1 MLKASRNAA
10 PNVAARNQ
18 RYLGLGST
26 FEASEARLSRVVTT
40 LADRAAAYW
49 QPALASVLLAV
60 FLGLSLVL
68 PSLGLQVFNSPDETS
83 DYIFTKT
90 FAETGKLWYTKDYL
104 ALDNVQL
111 QHPRGGLTDGN
122 RVVFYSYL
130 GLPVPYGLLYKV
142 VGDNLQYIS
151 FVFAAVSAWALYRA
165 CALIFEAKA
174 WEVWAVVLGFTPL
187 IYYLNTPYFNATPAL
202 TLLFVS
208 IWMFARYFRS
218 SERRY
223 MVLAAACAALV
234 VAFRYEYVLFVT
246 PLAAWALQIKHGNLR
261 SREFAKDAGIYCGAL
276 LVLFAVP
283 LLYLNRETYGS
294 FTSYGPGLFNQIYF
308 PDRTLNAGGSI
319 VVRAFRTVWFMLF
332 PSEVPNVPL
341 LGKNLVRLTIGMA
354 PLFTIAAMLGG
365 IAIIKG
371 RSLSLRQIG
380 FMVVLAA
387 YVLIY
392 AGTTDTFQSAISLPS
407 LRTSVVRYWLPV
419 YTLAFFLGVYAL
431 RTHRGEALAYVLA
444 LGIVITGPLSVYRWT
459 DGSLADLRSQLRSST
474 AAYEQ
479 EVMLNTEP
487 NAVIYAGRSDKFIA
501 PYRDVAAWWNS
512 SRSYEVHMV
521 ADSMARVSRT
531 GRPVYIVREPE
542 VDIGELDGALAPY
555 ALDLAGVRGTN
566 LYHLLPAPQFI
577 NPAGPPAPESIE
589 PNAVVFTDEAG
600 RLLVPSS
607 APSSWWQDSQEFS
620 DTGTFA
626 ASLARVVSMGRPAYV
641 LGNGSI
647 DIDALNVLL
656 ADYGLAAVNVTGT
669 QFYRIEAAS
678 SSSAGTVDCS
688 ALSSN
693 PAASEEAR
701 QIYQYRCTDA
711 GTTEP

>member
-1 MLKASRNAA
+1 MLKASRNATA
-10 PNVAARNQ
+10 NVTARNP
-18 RYLGLGST
+18 RYLGLGNT
-26 FEASEARLSRVVTT
+26 LEASETRFARRVRTI
-40 LADRAAAYW
+40 ADQTVAHW
-49 QPALASVLLAV
+49 QPALAAVLLAG

-104 ALDNVQL
+104 PLDDVQL

-130 GLPVPYGLLYKV
+130 GLPVTYGLLYKV

-151 FVFAAVSAWALYRA
+151 IVFAAVSAWALYRA

-208 IWMFARYFRS
+208 IWMFAKYFRS

-223 MVLAAACAALV
+223 MVLAAAFAALV

-246 PLAAWALQIKHGNLR
+246 PLAAWGLQIKHAGLR
-261 SREFAKDAGIYCGAL
+261 SREFAKDAGIYLGAL
-276 LVLFAVP
+276 FVLFAVP
-283 LLYLNRETYGS
+283 LLYLNREIYGS

-308 PDRTLNAGGSI
+308 PDRTLDAGGSI

-332 PSEVPNVPL
+332 PSQVPNLPL

-365 IAIIKG
+365 IAVIKA

-392 AGTTDTFQSAISLPS
+392 AGTTDTFQSALSLPS
-407 LRTSVVRYWLPV
+407 LRTSIVRYWLPV

-431 RTHRGEALAYVLA
+431 RVHRGEALAYVLA
-444 LGIVITGPLSVYRWT
+444 LGIMITGPLSVYRWT
-459 DGSLADLRSQLRSST
+459 DGSLAEMRSDLQT
-474 AAYEQ
+474 ANATFSLQ
-479 EVMLNTEP
+479 IPNNTEP
-487 NAVIYAGRSDKFIA
+487 NAIIYAGRSDKFIA
-501 PYRDVAAWWNS
+501 PYRDVAAWWNGE
-512 SRSYEVHMV
+512 RSYDVSMV
-521 ADSMARVSRT
+521 AASMAATNTTGRPIYIYKEHEVNIPELNGALASYQLALSPVRGTSLYHLVPASQYLNPAGPTAPGDVEPRAIVFTDETGRVLVPSGWSSSWSLVSNQFGDVGSLASALAEVVST
-531 GRPVYIVREPE
+531 GRPVY
-542 VDIGELDGALAPY
+542 
-555 ALDLAGVRGTN
+555 
-566 LYHLLPAPQFI
+566 
-577 NPAGPPAPESIE
+577 
-589 PNAVVFTDEAG
+589 
-600 RLLVPSS
+600 
-607 APSSWWQDSQEFS
+607 
-620 DTGTFA
+620 
-626 ASLARVVSMGRPAYV
+626 V
-641 LGNGSI
+641 LGNASI
-647 DIDALNVLL
+647 DIQSLDVSLQ
-656 ADYGLAAVNVTGT
+656 DYGLTADRLAGT
-669 QFYRIEAAS
+669 PFYRIEP
-678 SSSAGTVDCS
+678 GQTP
-688 ALSSN
+688 N
-693 PAASEEAR
+693 INRGP
-701 QIYQYRCTDA
+701 
-711 GTTEP
+711 